1 MKRSA
6 VTAQSSLT
14 SYPDASKNWRRK
26 KNSVIKFVEVIWED
40 FLKEL
45 EAALGDAIEPGLEGR
60 SPQETFTLLDRLVA
74 QHGGKLE
81 ALARAT
87 ESRPFPLR

>member
-26 KNSVIKFVEVIWED
+26 NSVIKFVEVMWED

-60 SPQETFTLLDRLVA
+60 SPQETFTLLDRPVA
-74 QHGGKLE
+74 QH
-81 ALARAT
+81 RA
-87 ESRPFPLR
+87 SLKP